1 MIVRR
6 RRGILR
12 TSKNVD
18 IIVCLKRVPDTGARV
33 EIEGTGVREEGLDWV
48 LNPYDEFGV
57 EEALKIKAAHG
68 GKVTVIT
75 AGAPGGEDVLRKAL
89 AMGVDEAVY
98 IKDAGLKGAD
108 DHGVSRVLAKA
119 ISRTPFDLIL
129 CGKQS
134 TDAQAGYVGGALAG
148 LLGIPLVSA
157 IRELKISGKS
167 FEAGREVE
175 GGVETVEAT
184 LPAVLTA
191 EKGLNEPRY
200 PALAGIMR
208 AKKQEI
214 KYLDLPSLGIN
225 PEELENPLK
234 RVSLTYPSIER
245 KGKVLNA
252 DSGSIKEFAGFIKSI
267 I

>member
-1 MIVRR
+1 M
-6 RRGILR
+6 
-12 TSKNVD
+12 D

-33 EIEGTGVREEGLDWV
+33 EIEGTGVREDGLEWV

-57 EEALKIKAAHG
+57 EAALKIKEGNG

-75 AGAPGGEDVLRKAL
+75 AGAMGGEEVLRKAL
-89 AMGVDEAVY
+89 AMGADEAVY
-98 IKDAGLKGAD
+98 IKDAGLRGVD

-119 ISRTPFDLIL
+119 ISGIPFDLIF
-129 CGKQS
+129 CGRQS

-157 IRELKISGKS
+157 IRKLKISGKS
-167 FEAGREVE
+167 FEADREVE
-175 GGVETVEAT
+175 GGVETVEAG
-184 LPAVLTA
+184 LPAILTA

-214 KYLDLPSLGIN
+214 RYLDLASLGMN
-225 PEELENPLK
+225 PKELENSLK
-234 RVSLTYPSIER
+234 RVSLEYPTIER

-252 DSGSIKEFAGFIKSI
+252 DNGSVKEFAGFIRQI